1 MPEWQPPRPIEIDK
15 KLRDDFRR
23 LLKEYGITT
32 QETDPILA
40 VMFRSFAAQL
50 AEVYEQAATSI
61 PLAILDELMAGL
73 GMPERRARAAQTVV
87 RFALKDGREVFEA
100 GTELIGEAASREK
113 LTFALDCGLEV
124 SNAEIA
130 LVAIYQDGKLRLH
143 QGTEPAKEFEQAR
156 PSFEAVAA
164 ELGPRP
170 AIFIAVNCDA
180 EHLSRHGIYF
190 ELSPEARDLR
200 GYLQREVWCL
210 LDEAEGI
217 QKKGLVRPRVGNAG
231 VQRLDW
237 LIGAADEPG
246 TEERQQ
252 RLGSRLGT
260 KSLTT
265 QAWADDLLPAGV
277 YGNQSFLLP
286 SIPVDRRFLAKLP
299 KRMEAPLRRIFQQS
313 SQNSGQN
320 SGKDLFERR
329 RAWFYIGLPQEAR
342 SISEDL
348 VRVVLHCA
356 TASNIEILN
365 ETISLPKDGKA
376 IPVANGS
383 RRHLVK
389 PLSIKGERGA
399 EYLPETEPSADEF
412 AGRYKIRQ
420 GILEIVRAA
429 STTRGEA
436 DDFANVRLLL
446 CNGGS
451 GNNVAP
457 GGIKNFLN
465 RSTPRTLE
473 IRNLTQAKG
482 GDDGETLPHATER
495 FTEMLLSRERPVT
508 LPDLEAVVKTFEP
521 KIREVKAESV
531 LERGADGL
539 HRVQR
544 VTVMLDHNDFALPE
558 EEAAIL
564 KRELE
569 TTLQER
575 SLLGLKVRVEAKL
588 RGQNDSAG

>member
-1 MPEWQPPRPIEIDK
+1 MPEWQPPRSNEIDR
-15 KLRDDFRR
+15 KLREDFRR
-23 LLKEYGITT
+23 MLKEQAGITA

-87 RFALKDGREVFEA
+87 RFGMKDGREVFEA

-143 QGTEPAKEFEQAR
+143 QGTELAKEFEDAR
-156 PSFEAVAA
+156 PSLEAVPA

-190 ELSPEARDLR
+190 ELSPEARDLL

-217 QKKGLVRPRVGNAG
+217 QKKGLLRPRAGNAG
-231 VQRLDW
+231 VQRLEW
-237 LIGAADEPG
+237 LIGATDE
-246 TEERQQ
+246 TDAEERQQ
-252 RLGSRLGT
+252 RLGNRLGA

-265 QAWADDLLPAGV
+265 QAWADDLLPAGA

-286 SIPVDRRFLAKLP
+286 SIPADRRFLAKLP
-299 KRMEAPLRRIFQQS
+299 KKMEAPLRRIFQQAP
-313 SQNSGQN
+313 QNAGQN

-365 ETISLPKDGKA
+365 QTLSFAENGYV
-376 IPVANGS
+376 IPVTNGGG
-383 RRHLVK
+383 RVRHLVK

-399 EYLPETEPSADEF
+399 EYLPETEPSANEL
-412 AGRYKIRQ
+412 AGRYRFRQ
-420 GILEIVRAA
+420 GKLEIEPARTA
-429 STTRGEA
+429 RGEA
-436 DDFANVRLLL
+436 DGFANVRLLL
-446 CNGGS
+446 CNGVL

-473 IRNLTQAKG
+473 IRNLTQAAG
-482 GDDGETLPHATER
+482 GDDGEMLPRATER
-495 FTEMLLSRERPVT
+495 FTEMLLSHERPVT

-521 KIREVKAESV
+521 KIREVNVESV

-544 VTVMLDHNDFALPE
+544 VTVMLDHNDFTLPE

-569 TTLQER
+569 TTLQAR
-575 SLLGLKVRVEAKL
+575 SLLGLTVRVEAKF
-588 RGQNDSAG
+588 R